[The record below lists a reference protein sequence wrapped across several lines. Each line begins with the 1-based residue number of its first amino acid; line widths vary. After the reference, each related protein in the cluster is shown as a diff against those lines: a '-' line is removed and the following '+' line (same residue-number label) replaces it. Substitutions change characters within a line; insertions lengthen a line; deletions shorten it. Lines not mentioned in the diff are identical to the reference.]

1 MFGEKI
7 DIHILR
13 LISHDRNIKTEEE
26 LEAEIELFNHN
37 ATEEDFKKFTGRSGQ
52 YFDWHGKKIL
62 DVCCGKGDL
71 VRSLAKNGAK
81 EVLGVDIQHKHIEI
95 AKKISEKE
103 NIQNVKFIESDFHKF
118 YTDAR
123 FDYVISYEAFDHI
136 HDMRGTLKKMAN
148 LLKNNGEMV
157 NFAAGFWG
165 SPSADHCDNFMRIFI
180 PWRHLI
186 FNEKALFKI
195 RQEKFRPTDL
205 GTNFESIR
213 GGLSKYT
220 FTDYKKAIHE
230 LEDFE
235 IVTFECNY
243 QFKYIFNGLF
253 YPLYLISQFV
263 SRIPLLKELFIYSSF
278 TVLKKTA
285 DVALDDKY
293 LI

>member
-1 MFGEKI
+1 MFGKKI
-7 DIHILR
+7 DTHILR

-26 LEAEIELFNHN
+26 LEAEIELHSHFP
-37 ATEEDFKKFTGRSGQ
+37 TDEDFNKFTERSSN
-52 YFDWHGKKIL
+52 YFNWKGKKIL

-71 VRSLAKNGAK
+71 ARSLAKNGAK
-81 EVLGVDIQHKHIEI
+81 EVWGVDIQHKHIEI

-165 SPSADHCDNFMRIFI
+165 SPSADHCDNFMRFFI

-195 RQEKFRPTDL
+195 RQEKFRPTDP
-205 GTNFESIR
+205 GTSLQTIR
-213 GGLSKYT
+213 GGLSKFT
-220 FTDYKKAIHE
+220 FSDYNKAVRE
-230 LEDFE
+230 LGFE
-235 IVTFECNY
+235 IVRFECNY
-243 QFKYIFNGLF
+243 QFKYVLKGVL
-253 YPLYLISQFV
+253 YPLHWISNIV
-263 SRIPLLKELFIYSSF
+263 SRIPILNELFTYSTF
-278 TVLKKTA
+278 IVLRKN
-285 DVALDDKY
+285 
-293 LI
+293 I